1 MTENAYEYEYDLGSD
16 LGESPLR
23 CAPREHVTVDCGDLS
38 LARAR
43 GVRRDADALVSLV
56 FTDAASFAS
65 KPRPRSRMTSLARA
79 ASATASS
86 SAAARGRGS
95 SSSSS
100 LGGASSAAARK
111 VAGVRRVAA
120 ARRAAAAPGRST
132 LLVNAAIADPAKE
145 AMSIRTYV
153 LNDLSAEERVEILKR
168 PRVDFSSILGT
179 VAPIVDAVATRGD
192 DAVREYTSKFDGVDL
207 EDVVVRVSDLP
218 DPVLEDDVRA
228 AFDVAYENIHKFHA
242 AQKELADVDV
252 ETMPGVRC
260 RRVSRPI
267 GAVGLYVPGGTAV
280 LPSTALMLAVP
291 AAIAGCKS
299 IVLATPPMKN
309 GEIVPEVLYV
319 AKKAGV
325 THILKAGGAQ
335 AVAAMGHGTETCPKV
350 DKIFGPGNQF
360 VTAAK
365 MTLQNSEAMVSIDMP
380 AGPSEVLVM
389 CDKDANHDHVAADLL
404 SQAEHGPDS
413 QVVLVVTP
421 DVDLDGICAAVS
433 KQAAALPRAEI
444 TAKALTHSYAVVVDD
459 LAAACAFSNSY
470 APEHLIVNVE
480 NAEALLP
487 DLDNAGSIFLGRYTP
502 ESVGDYASGT
512 NHVLPTYGYSRMY
525 SGVSLD
531 SFVKYMT
538 VQELTKEGLDVLGP
552 SVATMAAVEGLEAH
566 RLAVTL
572 RLGIE

>member
-228 AFDVAYENIHKFHA
+228 R
-242 AQKELADVDV
+242 
-252 ETMPGVRC
+252 VR
-260 RRVSRPI
+260 RRVREHSQ
-267 GAVGLYVPGGTAV
+267 VPRRAERARGRGR
-280 LPSTALMLAVP
+280 
-291 AAIAGCKS
+291 GDD
-299 IVLATPPMKN
+299 
-309 GEIVPEVLYV
+309 
-319 AKKAGV
+319 
-325 THILKAGGAQ
+325 AGGAVPQ
-335 AVAAMGHGTETCPKV
+335 
-350 DKIFGPGNQF
+350 
-360 VTAAK
+360 
-365 MTLQNSEAMVSIDMP
+365 S
-380 AGPSEVLVM
+380 
-389 CDKDANHDHVAADLL
+389 VAADRRR
-404 SQAEHGPDS
+404 SVCTSPVGPR
-413 QVVLVVTP
+413 
-421 DVDLDGICAAVS
+421 CCR
-433 KQAAALPRAEI
+433 PR
-444 TAKALTHSYAVVVDD
+444 
-459 LAAACAFSNSY
+459 
-470 APEHLIVNVE
+470 
-480 NAEALLP
+480 
-487 DLDNAGSIFLGRYTP
+487 R
-502 ESVGDYASGT
+502 
-512 NHVLPTYGYSRMY
+512 
-525 SGVSLD
+525 
-531 SFVKYMT
+531 
-538 VQELTKEGLDVLGP
+538 
-552 SVATMAAVEGLEAH
+552 
-566 RLAVTL
+566 
-572 RLGIE
+572 

>member
-1 MTENAYEYEYDLGSD
+1 MI
-16 LGESPLR
+16 
-23 CAPREHVTVDCGDLS
+23 
-38 LARAR
+38 
-43 GVRRDADALVSLV
+43 
-56 FTDAASFAS
+56 
-65 KPRPRSRMTSLARA
+65 A
-79 ASATASS
+79 ASAIHRVIPALPGARSSTASGS
-86 SAAARGRGS
+86 RRAA
-95 SSSSS
+95 
-100 LGGASSAAARK
+100 L
-111 VAGVRRVAA
+111 
-120 ARRAAAAPGRST
+120 ARRAVGGHVNVRAAVAEP
-132 LLVNAAIADPAKE
+132 DQ
-145 AMSIRTYV
+145 MSIRTYV
-153 LNDLSAEERVEILKR
+153 YDNLNAEERVEILKR
-168 PRVDFSSILGT
+168 PRVDFTSILGT

-192 DAVREYTSKFDGVDL
+192 AAVREYTSKFDGVDL
-207 EDVVVRVSDLP
+207 DAVVVRVEDLP
-218 DPVLEDDVRA
+218 DPILDDDVRE
-228 AFDVAYENIHKFHA
+228 AFDVAYENIKKFHE
-242 AQKELADVDV
+242 AQKDVADVDV

-299 IVLATPPMKN
+299 VVLATPPRKD
-309 GEIVPEVLYV
+309 GSVVPEVLYV

-380 AGPSEVLVM
+380 AGPSEVLVIA
-389 CDKDANHDHVAADLL
+389 DKDAHPSHVAADLL

-421 DVDLDGICAAVS
+421 DVNLDDICAAVA
-433 KQAAALPRAEI
+433 KQAAALPRSDI
-444 TAKALTHSYAVVVDD
+444 TAKALGHSYAVVVPDI
-459 LAAACAFSNSY
+459 AAACEFSNRY

-480 NAEALLP
+480 NAESLLP
-487 DLDNAGSIFLGRYTP
+487 SLDNAGSVFLGRYTP

-538 VQELTKEGLDVLGP
+538 VQELTKEGLDRLGP
-552 SVATMAAVEGLEAH
+552 SVARMAAVEGLEAH
-566 RLAVTL
+566 RQAVTL